1 MSQNLA
7 IKNHP
12 HIIIICLTF
21 SEEKQMTQIRDSI
34 ELDFCDV
41 LFRPKRTTIN
51 SRKEADVIR
60 EFKFKYYPKT
70 IFSCGIIAANMATTG
85 TFDINN
91 ILQKYQAITCLHKHY
106 DFNKKENFQ
115 YITQNYKKEESH
127 NNSYTF
133 ISTGLRD
140 DKERL
145 LSLLSDKN
153 FKIDKLCIDIANG
166 YIPKLAD
173 FVKEVR
179 NKFPHLLIMVGNVVT
194 GDMTQDLIL
203 SGADIVKV
211 GIGPGSVCTTRKL
224 TGVGRPQLSA
234 ILECADAAHGVGGLV
249 CSDGGCTCAGDV
261 AKAFGAGADFVMLGG
276 MFAGTDEASGDV
288 IEKIIQTN
296 ELMLTAQNS
305 KDYNLLTKKEKY
317 KQFYGMSSK
326 LAQEKH
332 FGGMACYRASEG
344 KVVEVVYRGSA
355 ENVIQEI
362 LGGLRSTM
370 SYIGANRLK
379 DVPKCT
385 TFYRVNR
392 QLNEVF
398 GKS

>member
-1 MSQNLA
+1 
-7 IKNHP
+7 
-12 HIIIICLTF
+12 
-21 SEEKQMTQIRDSI
+21 MTQIKDSI

-41 LFRPKRTTIN
+41 LFKPKRTTLN
-51 SRKEADVIR
+51 SRREADIIR
-60 EFKFKYYPKT
+60 NYKFKYYPQNLM
-70 IFSCGIIAANMATTG
+70 SCGIMAANMATTG
-85 TFDINN
+85 TFAVNDV
-91 ILQKYQAITCLHKHY
+91 LQKYQAITCLHKHY
-106 DFNKKENFQ
+106 DYADSENYR
-115 YITQNYKKEESH
+115 YITQNYDKEESSH
-127 NNSYTF
+127 NAYTF

-145 LSLLSDKN
+145 FSLLADKN

-166 YIPKLAD
+166 YIPKLSD

-179 NKFPHLLIMVGNVVT
+179 NKFPDILIMVGNIVT

-234 ILECADAAHGVGGLV
+234 VLDCADAAHGVGGLI
-249 CSDGGCTCAGDV
+249 CADGGCTCAGDV

-276 MFAGTDEASGDV
+276 MFAGTDEAAGDL
-288 IEKIIQTN
+288 IEKTIETD
-296 ELMLTAQNS
+296 ELVEENGQMHRLQ
-305 KDYNLLTKKEKY
+305 KKEKY
-317 KQFYGMSSK
+317 KLFYGMSSQ

-344 KVVEVVYRGSA
+344 KVVEIPYKGSIDNVV
-355 ENVIQEI
+355 QEI
-362 LGGLRSTM
+362 LGGIRSTM
-370 SYIGANRLK
+370 TYIGARRLK
-379 DVPKCT
+379 DIPKCT

>member
-1 MSQNLA
+1 MTR
-7 IKNHP
+7 IKDN
-12 HIIIICLTF
+12 
-21 SEEKQMTQIRDSI
+21 I

-41 LFRPKRTTIN
+41 LFKPKRTTLN
-51 SRKEADVIR
+51 SRREADVIR
-60 EFKFKYYPKT
+60 QYKFKYYPQNLL
-70 IFSCGIIAANMATTG
+70 SCGIMAANMATTG
-85 TFDINN
+85 TFAVND
-91 ILQKYQAITCLHKHY
+91 ILQKHQAITCLHKHY
-106 DFNKKENFQ
+106 DFRNKDNYRYINEN
-115 YITQNYKKEESH
+115 YNKPESSH
-127 NNSYTF
+127 NAYTF

-140 DKERL
+140 DKEQLFKL
-145 LSLLSDKN
+145 LGDKN
-153 FKIDKLCIDIANG
+153 FRIDKLCIDIANG
-166 YIPKLAD
+166 YIPKLTD

-179 NKFPHLLIMVGNVVT
+179 DKFPDILIMVGNIVT

-234 ILECADAAHGVGGLV
+234 ILECSDAAHGVDGII

-276 MFAGTDEASGDV
+276 MFAGTDEAAGDLIERV
-288 IEKIIQTN
+288 IETN
-296 ELMLTAQNS
+296 ELDSSGKSRLVQ
-305 KDYNLLTKKEKY
+305 KVERY
-317 KQFYGMSSK
+317 KQFYGMSSQ

-344 KVVEVVYRGSA
+344 KVVEIPYKGSV

-362 LGGLRSTM
+362 LGGIRSNMT
-370 SYIGANRLK
+370 YIGARQLK
-379 DVPKCT
+379 DIPKCT

>member
-1 MSQNLA
+1 MTR
-7 IKNHP
+7 IK
-12 HIIIICLTF
+12 
-21 SEEKQMTQIRDSI
+21 DSI

-41 LFRPKRTTIN
+41 LFKPKRTTLN
-51 SRKEADVIR
+51 SRREANIIR
-60 EFKFKYYPKT
+60 KYTFKYHPYSLL
-70 IFSCGIIAANMATTG
+70 SCGIMAANMAATG
-85 TFDINN
+85 TFAINN
-91 ILQKYQAITCLHKHY
+91 ILQKHQAITCLHKHY
-106 DFNKKENFQ
+106 DFKKAENYQ
-115 YITQNYKKEESH
+115 YIAENYNKPESTH
-127 NNSYTF
+127 NAYTF

-140 DKERL
+140 DKEHL
-145 LSLLSDKN
+145 FSLLSDKN

-166 YIPKLAD
+166 YIPKLTD

-179 NKFPHLLIMVGNVVT
+179 DKFPEILIMVGNIVT

-234 ILECADAAHGVGGLV
+234 ILECSDAAHGVDGYI
-249 CSDGGCTCAGDV
+249 CADGGCTCAGDV
-261 AKAFGAGADFVMLGG
+261 AKAYGAGADFVMLGG
-276 MFAGTDEASGDV
+276 MFAGTDEAAGEL
-288 IEKIIQTN
+288 IEKVVETN
-296 ELMLTAQNS
+296 EVIS
-305 KDYNLLTKKEKY
+305 EGGERHLLQKKEKY
-317 KQFYGMSSK
+317 KQFYGMSSQ

-332 FGGMACYRASEG
+332 FGGMAQYRASEG
-344 KVVEVVYRGSA
+344 KVVEIPYKGSI

-362 LGGLRSTM
+362 LGGIRSTM
-370 SYIGANRLK
+370 TYIGARELK
-379 DVPKCT
+379 DISKCT

>member
-1 MSQNLA
+1 MRFF
-7 IKNHP
+7 KEH
-12 HIIIICLTF
+12 
-21 SEEKQMTQIRDSI
+21 KMTQIRDSI

-41 LFRPKRTTIN
+41 LFQPKRTTLN
-51 SRKEADVIR
+51 SRKEADVVR
-60 EFKFKYYPKT
+60 NYKFKYYPKT
-70 IFSCGIIAANMATTG
+70 MDSCGIMAANMATTG
-85 TFDINN
+85 TFAINN
-91 ILQKYQAITCLHKHY
+91 VLQKYQAITCLHKHY
-106 DFNKKENFQ
+106 DFTNKDNFD
-115 YITQNYKKEESH
+115 YIAQNYENEDSK

-133 ISTGLRD
+133 VSTGLKD

-145 LSLLSDKN
+145 FALLANKN
-153 FKIDKLCIDIANG
+153 FKIDKLCVDIANG

-179 NKFPHLLIMVGNVVT
+179 EKFPDLLIMVGNVVT

-203 SGADIVKV
+203 SGADIIKV

-234 ILECADAAHGVGGLV
+234 ILECADAAHGVRGLV

-276 MFAGTDEASGDV
+276 MFAGTDEASGEL
-288 IEKIIQTN
+288 IEKTVQTC
-296 ELMLTAQNS
+296 ELDMTSPNPQSCTLI
-305 KDYNLLTKKEKY
+305 TKKEKY
-317 KQFYGMSSK
+317 KQFYGMSSQ

-344 KVVEVVYRGSA
+344 KVVEVAYKGSV
-355 ENVIQEI
+355 ESVIQEI
-362 LGGLRSTM
+362 LGGVRSTM
-370 SYIGANRLK
+370 SYIGASRLK
-379 DVPKCT
+379 DIPKCT

>member
-1 MSQNLA
+1 MRFF
-7 IKNHP
+7 KEH
-12 HIIIICLTF
+12 
-21 SEEKQMTQIRDSI
+21 KMTQIRDSI

-41 LFRPKRTTIN
+41 LFQPKRTTLN
-51 SRKEADVIR
+51 SRKEADVVR
-60 EFKFKYYPKT
+60 NYKFKYYPKT
-70 IFSCGIIAANMATTG
+70 MDSCGIMAANMATTG
-85 TFDINN
+85 TFAINN
-91 ILQKYQAITCLHKHY
+91 VLQKYQAITCLHKHY
-106 DFNKKENFQ
+106 DFTNKDYFD
-115 YITQNYKKEESH
+115 YIAQNYENEDSK

-133 ISTGLRD
+133 VSTGLKD

-145 LSLLSDKN
+145 FALLANKN
-153 FKIDKLCIDIANG
+153 FKIDKLCVDIANG

-179 NKFPHLLIMVGNVVT
+179 EKFPDLLIMVGNVVT

-203 SGADIVKV
+203 SGADIIKV

-234 ILECADAAHGVGGLV
+234 SLECADAAHGVRGLV

-276 MFAGTDEASGDV
+276 MFAGTDEASGEL
-288 IEKIIQTN
+288 IEKTVQTC
-296 ELMLTAQNS
+296 ELDVTSPNPQNCT
-305 KDYNLLTKKEKY
+305 LVTKKEKY
-317 KQFYGMSSK
+317 KQFYGMSSQ

-344 KVVEVVYRGSA
+344 KVVEVAYKGSV
-355 ENVIQEI
+355 ESVIQEI
-362 LGGLRSTM
+362 LGGVRSTM
-370 SYIGANRLK
+370 SYIGASRLK
-379 DVPKCT
+379 DIPKCT

-398 GKS
+398 GKG

>member
-1 MSQNLA
+1 MHWRKIA
-7 IKNHP
+7 IKINFVR
-12 HIIIICLTF
+12 IRFNKDIV
-21 SEEKQMTQIRDSI
+21 MTRIKDSI

-41 LFRPKRTTIN
+41 LFQPKRTTLN
-51 SRKEADVIR
+51 SRREADVIR
-60 EFKFKYYPKT
+60 NYKFKYYPQCMQ
-70 IFSCGIIAANMATTG
+70 SCGIMAANMATTG
-85 TFDINN
+85 TFAVNDV
-91 ILQKYQAITCLHKHY
+91 LQKYQAITCLHKHY
-106 DFNKKENFQ
+106 DFTNAENYHYIAQNYTKKESCANA
-115 YITQNYKKEESH
+115 
-127 NNSYTF
+127 YTF

-140 DKERL
+140 DKKKLFTL
-145 LSLLSDKN
+145 LADKN

-166 YIPKLAD
+166 YIPKLLD

-179 NKFPHLLIMVGNVVT
+179 EKFPDILIMVGNIVT

-234 ILECADAAHGVGGLV
+234 ILECSDAAHGVGGFI
-249 CSDGGCTCAGDV
+249 CADGGCTCAGDV

-276 MFAGTDEASGDV
+276 MFAGTDEAAGDL
-288 IEKIIQTN
+288 IEKVIATN
-296 ELMLTAQNS
+296 ELTEQSGAS
-305 KDYNLLTKKEKY
+305 HFVPKKEKY
-317 KQFYGMSSK
+317 KLFYGMSSQ

-344 KVVEVVYRGSA
+344 KVVEIAYKGSI

-362 LGGLRSTM
+362 LGGVRSTM
-370 SYIGANRLK
+370 TYIGARRLK
-379 DVPKCT
+379 DIPKCT

-392 QLNEVF
+392 QLNEIF

>member
-1 MSQNLA
+1 
-7 IKNHP
+7 
-12 HIIIICLTF
+12 
-21 SEEKQMTQIRDSI
+21 MTQIRDSI

-41 LFRPKRTTIN
+41 LFRPKRTTLN
-51 SRKEADVIR
+51 SRKEADIIR
-60 EFKFKYYPKT
+60 EYQFKYYPES
-70 IFSCGIIAANMATTG
+70 IFSCGIVAANMATTG
-85 TFDINN
+85 TFEINN
-91 ILQKYQAITCLHKHY
+91 VLQKYQAITCLHKHY
-106 DFNKKENFQ
+106 DFSKKENFQ
-115 YITQNYKKEESH
+115 YISQNYKKTESRK
-127 NNSYTF
+127 NSYTF

-140 DKERL
+140 NKEHL
-145 LSLLSDKN
+145 FSLLSDKK

-179 NKFPHLLIMVGNVVT
+179 DKFPKLLIMVGNVVT

-234 ILECADAAHGVGGLV
+234 ILECADAAHGVKGLV

-288 IEKIIQTN
+288 IEKTIKTN
-296 ELMLTAQNS
+296 ELDPKTLAPLNKT
-305 KDYNLLTKKEKY
+305 EKY

-344 KVVEVVYRGSA
+344 KVVEVAYRGSV
-355 ENVIQEI
+355 EDVIQEI
-362 LGGLRSTM
+362 LGGMRSTM

-379 DVPKCT
+379 DIPKCT

>member
-1 MSQNLA
+1 
-7 IKNHP
+7 
-12 HIIIICLTF
+12 
-21 SEEKQMTQIRDSI
+21 MTQIRDSI

-60 EFKFKYYPKT
+60 EYKFKYYPGT
-70 IFSCGIIAANMATTG
+70 LYSCGIIAANMATTG
-85 TFDINN
+85 TFEINN
-91 ILQKYQAITCLHKHY
+91 VLQKYQAITCLHKHY
-106 DFNKKENFQ
+106 DFSKKENFQ
-115 YITQNYKKEESH
+115 YIAQNYKKPESQK
-127 NNSYTF
+127 NAFTF

-140 DKERL
+140 DKKHL
-145 LSLLSDKN
+145 FSLLSDKK

-179 NKFPHLLIMVGNVVT
+179 DKFPDLLIMVGNVVT

-234 ILECADAAHGVGGLV
+234 ILECADAAHGVKGLA

-276 MFAGTDEASGDV
+276 MFAGTDEAAGNF
-288 IEKIIQTN
+288 IEKIIQTD
-296 ELMLTAQNS
+296 ELDPKTLNPLN
-305 KDYNLLTKKEKY
+305 KIEKY

-344 KVVEVVYRGSA
+344 KVVNIAYRGSV
-355 ENVIQEI
+355 EDVIQEI

-379 DVPKCT
+379 DIPKCT

>member
-1 MSQNLA
+1 MTR
-7 IKNHP
+7 IKDN
-12 HIIIICLTF
+12 
-21 SEEKQMTQIRDSI
+21 I

-41 LFRPKRTTIN
+41 LFQPKRTTLN
-51 SRKEADVIR
+51 SRREADVIR
-60 EFKFKYYPKT
+60 EYKFKYYPKPLY
-70 IFSCGIIAANMATTG
+70 SCGIIAANMATTG
-85 TFDINN
+85 TFAVNN
-91 ILQKYQAITCLHKHY
+91 VLQKYQAITCLHKHY
-106 DFNKKENFQ
+106 DFTQSENYQYAAENYNKKDSA
-115 YITQNYKKEESH
+115 QNA
-127 NNSYTF
+127 YTF

-140 DKERL
+140 NKDRL
-145 LSLLSDKN
+145 FSLLADKN

-166 YIPKLAD
+166 YIPKLTD

-179 NKFPHLLIMVGNVVT
+179 AKFPELLIMVGNVVT

-249 CSDGGCTCAGDV
+249 CADGGCTCAGDV
-261 AKAFGAGADFVMLGG
+261 AKAFGAGADFVMIGG
-276 MFAGTDEASGDV
+276 MFAGTDESTGDL
-288 IEKIIQTN
+288 IEKEIETN
-296 ELMLTAQNS
+296 ELLEENGE
-305 KDYNLLTKKEKY
+305 KHFRRKKEKY
-317 KQFYGMSSK
+317 KQFYGMSSQ

-344 KVVEVVYRGSA
+344 KVVEVGYKGSA

-370 SYIGANRLK
+370 SYIGARRLK
-379 DVPKCT
+379 DIPKCT